1 MNIDASSSFSSVMSF
16 LKDVFS
22 SVLSWM
28 SGIKLAG
35 NFSLLD
41 LNVAFTVFGIIFTLL
56 FTVVRSGVNNSIS
69 SVDRAKSESARDAAR
84 KKSSQN
90 SQKKKAK

>member
-1 MNIDASSSFSSVMSF
+1 MNIDASSSFSSVRSF

-69 SVDRAKSESARDAAR
+69 SVDRAKSEAARDAAR
-84 KKSSQN
+84 KRSSQN

>member
-56 FTVVRSGVNNSIS
+56 FTVVRSGVNKLLRRYLYYRKFAGIS
-69 SVDRAKSESARDAAR
+69 Y
-84 KKSSQN
+84 
-90 SQKKKAK
+90 